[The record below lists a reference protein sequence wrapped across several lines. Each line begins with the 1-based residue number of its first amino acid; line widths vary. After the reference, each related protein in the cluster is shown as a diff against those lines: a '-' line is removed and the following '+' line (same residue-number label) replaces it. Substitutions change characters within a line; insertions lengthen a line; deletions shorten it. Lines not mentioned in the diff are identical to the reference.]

1 MHFEIDRTKSADAS
15 RELSSSPASSEILS
29 EKHAT
34 PAEIVQD
41 AASEEDGK
49 EYPSGAKL
57 LMIW

>member
-1 MHFEIDRTKSADAS
+1 MHFETDPTKSTDAS
-15 RELSSSPASSEILS
+15 RELGSSPAGSEVLS

-34 PAEIVQD
+34 PAGIVQD

-49 EYPSGAKL
+49 DYPSGAKL